1 MEGEK
6 RGSLEKQKIYLSINY
21 ESGPR
26 VQQPLM
32 EHAMVQIKSIHHH
45 PQAVP
50 TWPTCDVRDTD
61 VLSNSQA
68 IRCEGTGDTQAG
80 LA

>member
-6 RGSLEKQKIYLSINY
+6 RGSLEVQKIYLSINY
-21 ESGPR
+21 ESGPI
-26 VQQPLM
+26 QQPLI
-32 EHAMVQIKSIHHH
+32 EHAMVQTEFIHHH

-50 TWPTCDVRDTD
+50 TWPTCNVRDTD

-68 IRCEGTGDTQAG
+68 IRCVGTGDTQAG